1 MRHCAAIC
9 GVAKKSPEK
18 INVRLDKKAS
28 ALVKAAAKAGNRSNN
43 NEASTALIAHYEQ
56 NDKKIPPQ

>member
-1 MRHCAAIC
+1 MPQYAALC
-9 GVAKKSPEK
+9 GVSKKSPEK

-43 NEASTALIAHYEQ
+43 NEASTALISHYEL
-56 NDKKIPPQ
+56 NDKKQPGV

>member
-1 MRHCAAIC
+1 M
-9 GVAKKSPEK
+9 AKQPPEK

-43 NEASTALIAHYEQ
+43 NEASTALISYYEKS
-56 NDKKIPPQ
+56 DKKLP